1 MPESVA
7 ALLFDLGRVVIDV
20 NMAHAIARWAELAG
34 VPAAVIA
41 ERHARR
47 VAGGELFCRH
57 ERGEISDAAFFAH
70 LRAEL
75 QIALTDDE
83 LNDGWNALLVGEM
96 PGIRPLLSRAQATV
110 PLFAFSNTNSAHQR
124 YWSLR
129 FADLLA
135 PFRKIYAS
143 HELGARKP
151 ERRRSRPWWRTL
163 ASPPSAYCSSM
174 TPPRMWR
181 APELAGSPP
190 CRSPPSPTSSAPSPR
205 SSPVDEPP

>member
-1 MPESVA
+1 MPESIA

-20 NMAHAIARWAELAG
+20 NTACAIARWAELAG

-47 VAGGELFCRH
+47 VAGGDSFCRH

-70 LRAEL
+70 LREAL
-75 QIALTDDE
+75 QIALTDAE
-83 LNDGWNALLVGEM
+83 IGDGWNALLVGEM
-96 PGIRPLLSRAQATV
+96 PGIRPLLTRARAAV

-124 YWSLR
+124 CWSVR

-135 PFRKIYAS
+135 PFRKIYVS

-151 ERRRSRPWWRTL
+151 EATAFRAVVEDIGLPAERILFFDDAAENVAGARACGLAAVQVNAIADIERTL
-163 ASPPSAYCSSM
+163 S
-174 TPPRMWR
+174 
-181 APELAGSPP
+181 EVLA
-190 CRSPPSPTSSAPSPR
+190 RR
-205 SSPVDEPP
+205 